1 MAESINGRQSEDSG
15 RKFSLKQFLRGDD
28 PRMMAFIRRQIP
40 LIVLVI
46 VLVMIYIGNRYDSQC
61 DLVRIERMKE
71 ELVDVRYQ
79 ALNITSDVSAKSKPS
94 YIEQVVGGGTYG
106 LQSSKQPPYRI
117 VGRKKRR

>member
-1 MAESINGRQSEDSG
+1 MAESVNGRQSEAPEHE
-15 RKFSLKQFLRGDD
+15 FSLKQFLRGED
-28 PRMMAFIRRQIP
+28 PRMIAFIRRQIP

-79 ALNITSDVSAKSKPS
+79 ALNITSDVSARSKPS
-94 YIEQVVGGGTYG
+94 YIETVVGGGTYG

-117 VGRKKRR
+117 EGKKRRR